1 MNVLKIVVQVIL
13 VCLLIFWINVMVHTF
28 RKPGKI
34 PNLTIIIDVIGLM
47 VLVIANMFVHSWRQS
62 DKK

>member
-1 MNVLKIVVQVIL
+1 MNVLKTAIQILL
-13 VCLLIFWINVMVHTF
+13 VCLLIFWISVMVYTF
-28 RKPGKI
+28 QRPGKI
-34 PNLTIIIDVIGLM
+34 PHITIIIDVIGLM

>member
-1 MNVLKIVVQVIL
+1 MNVLKNAIQVVL
-13 VCLLIFWINVMVHTF
+13 VCLLIFWIAVMVYTF
-28 RKPGKI
+28 RRPGKT
-34 PNLTIIIDVIGLM
+34 PNITIIIDVIGLM